1 MNINNPTT
9 FSAPDL
15 TYTTSNSSGSAGA
28 LRADDSIAIFST
40 NAPSAIASAAA
51 TGDDAFAARLDHIHA
66 GVTAITSTDNAIAR
80 YNGTGGQLQNYT
92 SGAPTISDIGIFTQ
106 PAQPCVLAYPS
117 SNAENATGNGT
128 NYTIALATEVYDQG
142 GNFSSPTFTAPV
154 SGRYFATV
162 RVNLG
167 GLTAAMTR
175 ADLTIVTSNRTYGGQ
190 ETNPGAIRDPNNSAS
205 IMLSAVCDMDAS
217 DTLSTAIKISNG
229 SGDSVTVHGTSTV
242 YSYLAVAKVA

>member
-1 MNINNPTT
+1 MTIHVTPIPKLSEFATPSIT
-9 FSAPDL
+9 IGA
-15 TYTTSNSSGSAGA
+15 TAASGTASTVI
-28 LRADDSIAIFST
+28 RSDSTI
-40 NAPSAIASAAA
+40 
-51 TGDDAFAARLDHIHA
+51 A
-66 GVTAITSTDNAIAR
+66 GVALITSVDETIAR
-80 YNGTGGQLQNYT
+80 FNGTGGQLQGYT
-92 SGAPTISDIGIFTQ
+92 SGGPVVTDTGTLTMS
-106 PAQPCVLAYPS
+106 AQPCLLAYPS

-128 NYTIALATEVYDQG
+128 NYTIALATEVFDQG

-154 SGRYFATV
+154 TGRYLATV

-167 GLTAAMTR
+167 GLTSAMTR

-205 IMLSAVCDMDAS
+205 ILLSAVCDMDAS

-242 YSYLAVAKVA
+242 YSYLSIAKVA